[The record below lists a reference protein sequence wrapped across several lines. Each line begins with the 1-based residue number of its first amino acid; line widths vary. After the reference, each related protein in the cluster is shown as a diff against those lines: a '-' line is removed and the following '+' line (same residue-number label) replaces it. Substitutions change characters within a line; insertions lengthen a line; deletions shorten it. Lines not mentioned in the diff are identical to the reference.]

1 MALLSDFLNEPSYF
15 LSIPHLLAAE
25 RCILSLAVRFALL
38 GRIDAA
44 RDFTELLFSRPRLQ
58 NQELSDLRALVPYWH
73 KTRFP
78 AGIPDKLKTDAYL
91 NKYISEK
98 QQQGPQWCHYTPL
111 DQRTEDEA
119 GMTASLSPVS
129 MPYPQFRIPA
139 QTVALDI
146 AIKLAEKRGVEPS
159 LDTKVLEILAA
170 IAVRFPQGWE
180 HARLIDSPS
189 RVSVFM
195 SGALAKIWEF
205 SDQELDARAAGLL
218 KASRQRFWHG
228 PSTRGPETIA
238 GLLES
243 CNNDTVTRSA
253 LDDEVENI
261 TSLYKPPAT
270 EQEILDLDE
279 KLGVTLPDDF
289 KAFLGISN
297 GCSEGIWNG
306 YFPGPPLRSTAEIDW
321 LDYSEYELMFD
332 QLNLM
337 QLENELNS
345 DEFSEFPI
353 FTEVICIASEDIYDV
368 WLIPPGTME
377 HMRDH
382 YKKLYDAV
390 DDDGKRVIE
399 RAIDDFA
406 GSWDEW
412 ENLKWGCCSWACG
425 GSAQLDSFKSFR
437 AWLENEAW
445 DAKNVGRATESVG

>member
-1 MALLSDFLNEPSYF
+1 MAPLSEFLDEPSYV
-15 LSIPHLLAAE
+15 LSIPHLLAVE
-25 RCILSLAVRFALL
+25 RYILSLALRFALI

-44 RDFTELLFSRPRLQ
+44 RDFTEILYSRSPLQDQGFSG
-58 NQELSDLRALVPYWH
+58 LRALVPYWR
-73 KTRFP
+73 KTHFP
-78 AGIPDKLKTDAYL
+78 TGVPDKIKTDAYF
-91 NKYISEK
+91 NDCISEK
-98 QQQGPQWCHYTPL
+98 QQQGLQWCHYTPV

-119 GMTASLSPVS
+119 GITAALSPVS
-129 MPYPQFRIPA
+129 IPYPQYRIPA

-146 AIKLAEKRGVEPS
+146 AIKLAENRNVES
-159 LDTKVLEILAA
+159 SRDTKVLEVLAA
-170 IAVRFPQGWE
+170 IAERFPKAWE
-180 HARLIDSPS
+180 LSSLIDSPI
-189 RVSVFM
+189 RVPVFM
-195 SGALAKIWEF
+195 SGALARIWDF
-205 SDQELDARAAGLL
+205 SDHELDSRAAQLL
-218 KASRQRFWHG
+218 EASRQRFWYG
-228 PSTRGPETIA
+228 PTTRGPETIS

-243 CNNDTVTRSA
+243 CNDDTVTRTA
-253 LDDEVENI
+253 LDDEVDNI

-270 EQEILDLDE
+270 EQEIIDLE
-279 KLGVTLPDDF
+279 ERLGVTLPDDF
-289 KAFLGISN
+289 KVFLRISN
-297 GCSEGIWNG
+297 GSEGIWNG

-337 QLENELNS
+337 QLENELDS

-382 YKKLYDAV
+382 YRKLYNAV
-390 DDDGKRVIE
+390 DDHGKRVIE

-425 GSAQLDSFKSFR
+425 GSAQLDSYKSFK

-445 DAKNVGRATESVG
+445 DAKNVGRESLESA

>member
-1 MALLSDFLNEPSYF
+1 MAPLSGFLVEPSYV
-15 LSIPHLLAAE
+15 LSIPHLLAVE
-25 RCILSLAVRFALL
+25 RCILGLAVRFALL

-44 RDFTELLFSRPRLQ
+44 RDFTELLYSRPRLQ
-58 NQELSDLRALVPYWH
+58 NLESSGLRALVPYWR
-73 KTRFP
+73 KTHYP
-78 AGIPDKLKTDAYL
+78 AGISEELKTDAYF
-91 NKYISEK
+91 NDYISEK
-98 QQQGPQWCHYTPL
+98 QQQGPQWCHYTPV

-119 GMTASLSPVS
+119 GITASLSPAS
-129 MPYPQFRIPA
+129 MPFPQFRIPA

-146 AIKLAEKRGVEPS
+146 AIKLAEKRDDEPS
-159 LDTKVLEILAA
+159 RDTKVLEILAA
-170 IAVRFPQGWE
+170 IAERFPEGWE
-180 HARLIDSPS
+180 YSSLIDSPS
-189 RVSVFM
+189 RVPVFM
-195 SGALAKIWEF
+195 SGALARTWDF
-205 SDQELDARAAGLL
+205 SDHELDSRAAALL
-218 KASRQRFWHG
+218 EASRQRFWHG
-228 PSTRGPETIA
+228 PSTRGPETIS

-243 CNNDTVTRSA
+243 CNDETVTRTA
-253 LDDEVENI
+253 LDDEVDNI

-270 EQEILDLDE
+270 EQEIIDLE
-279 KLGVTLPDDF
+279 ERLGVTLPDDF
-289 KAFLGISN
+289 KAFLRISN
-297 GCSEGIWNG
+297 GSEGIWNG

-337 QLENELNS
+337 QLENELDS

-390 DDDGKRVIE
+390 DDHGKRVIQ

-425 GSAQLDSFKSFR
+425 GSAQLDSYKSFK

-445 DAKNVGRATESVG
+445 DAKNVGREALGSA